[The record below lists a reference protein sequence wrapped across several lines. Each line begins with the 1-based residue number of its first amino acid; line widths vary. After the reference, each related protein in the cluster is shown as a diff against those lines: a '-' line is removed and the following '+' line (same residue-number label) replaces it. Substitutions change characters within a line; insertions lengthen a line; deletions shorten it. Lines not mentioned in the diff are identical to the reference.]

1 MKQNGYVRGLSSK
14 VTSISVV
21 LVLERGLHILHLL
34 QERKETF
41 HRRTFFSF
49 MRIQAKRNYHKKK
62 QLKLVTDNLQQLK
75 RSKRYAD
82 VVVNITDK
90 PELCCKIKSNN
101 DTSPDKNKKDLKGT
115 VQKSIMSKEELK
127 SQIIYCQTLRLS
139 NICTYEEDFHKALN
153 MKWWF
158 FKRDNR
164 KRWLIYKWEKLNL
177 INV

>member
-1 MKQNGYVRGLSSK
+1 M
-14 VTSISVV
+14 
-21 LVLERGLHILHLL
+21 
-34 QERKETF
+34 
-41 HRRTFFSF
+41 
-49 MRIQAKRNYHKKK
+49 
-62 QLKLVTDNLQQLK
+62 TDNLQQLK

-139 NICTYEEDFHKALN
+139 NICAYEEDFDKALN
-153 MKWWF
+153 MKSWF

-164 KRWLIYKWEKLNL
+164 KR
-177 INV
+177 